1 MSRDPCTACD
11 EEFEEEDLLLVCSV
25 CLVEHHAACY
35 IANGIKCH
43 ACGSSATPIDPEA
56 GKEPVEPASASGVQP
71 ASASGTGS
79 AVQPASASGA
89 G

>member
-43 ACGSSATPIDPEA
+43 ACGSSATPIDLGA
-56 GKEPVEPASASGVQP
+56 LLALDVILVRDD
-71 ASASGTGS
+71 
-79 AVQPASASGA
+79 AVNARSVVVDAVRFE
-89 G
+89 